1 MSSNN
6 LTYVKKEFDLSIF
19 ESRYQALFDQLK

>member
-6 LTYVKKEFDLSIF
+6 LTYAKKEFDLSIF
-19 ESRYQALFDQLK
+19 EQRYQTMFDQLK